1 MQNKISNK
9 KQSIDHCCPNH
20 ASPVRRQIDRSQDL
34 PVLDFG
40 KSERRLWQ
48 SLQETYRQWVAVDG
62 HSGKEFVF
70 VLTVPSTCSFI
81 MTNSEPESDDAP
93 GGTSSPSEKNDI
105 DTISNHDP
113 ISISNS
119 DRFCP
124 HATSSIRYR
133 NRLDFESNFR
143 LANRWST
150 GYRCAYDNQIDARPT
165 HDLLSTRL
173 STRIPVLQMIENN
186 VFCT

>member
-1 MQNKISNK
+1 MCHLGFISRNMMQNKISNK

-70 VLTVPSTCSFI
+70 VLTFHLQLY
-81 MTNSEPESDDAP
+81 
-93 GGTSSPSEKNDI
+93 NDKFR
-105 DTISNHDP
+105 TG
-113 ISISNS
+113 
-119 DRFCP
+119 
-124 HATSSIRYR
+124 IRWCAWW
-133 NRLDFESNFR
+133 DIFR
-143 LANRWST
+143 LFAVDFVLLNRFALLRIVGLIKGDKLAYETNHLALNFSWCWLLRFRKT
-150 GYRCAYDNQIDARPT
+150 GG
-165 HDLLSTRL
+165 
-173 STRIPVLQMIENN
+173 
-186 VFCT
+186 